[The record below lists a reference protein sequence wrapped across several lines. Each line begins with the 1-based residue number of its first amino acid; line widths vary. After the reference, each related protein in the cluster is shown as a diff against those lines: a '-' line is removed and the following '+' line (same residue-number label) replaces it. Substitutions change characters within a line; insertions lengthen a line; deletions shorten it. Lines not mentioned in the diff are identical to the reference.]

1 MYSDRSADG
10 RVRGHEG
17 VVATA
22 AGLVPPFALVV
33 PVWRGARGLVCSL
46 PLDFGCWMTGGRRG
60 MLVRIRILE
69 ELGEVLGE
77 VVGKCE

>member
-1 MYSDRSADG
+1 M
-10 RVRGHEG
+10 RGHEG

-33 PVWRGARGLVCSL
+33 PVWRGARQVVEG
-46 PLDFGCWMTGGRRG
+46 G

-77 VVGKCE
+77 VVGECE